1 MVLPY
6 LMRLKGLEPSRI
18 TPLVPKTSASTN
30 SATTATCTSY
40 LIMRRK
46 NNNYRKVIRQSLI
59 EVYKRLDLLVL
70 DVPVGAD
77 LDNNEKAASAVK
89 NIRAIES
96 EWILDKELL
105 EEISIIVINPKR

>member
-1 MVLPY
+1 
-6 LMRLKGLEPSRI
+6 
-18 TPLVPKTSASTN
+18 
-30 SATTATCTSY
+30 
-40 LIMRRK
+40 MRRK
-46 NNNYRKVIRQSLI
+46 NNNYRKVIRHSLI

-77 LDNNEKAASAVK
+77 LDNNEKAANAVRS
-89 NIRAIES
+89 IRAIES